1 MDRIGVQLDQ
11 TILDRQGLIPSSK
24 GLISTNDLIFYLANR
39 FKRRDFIA
47 RAGGWGGRGWWRAP
61 NREPREDPLR
71 TGDKK

>member
-39 FKRRDFIA
+39 GLDHVDRPRRS
-47 RAGGWGGRGWWRAP
+47 GRSWWRVP
-61 NREPREDPLR
+61 IRESRGDPLR
-71 TGDKK
+71 TGDRK